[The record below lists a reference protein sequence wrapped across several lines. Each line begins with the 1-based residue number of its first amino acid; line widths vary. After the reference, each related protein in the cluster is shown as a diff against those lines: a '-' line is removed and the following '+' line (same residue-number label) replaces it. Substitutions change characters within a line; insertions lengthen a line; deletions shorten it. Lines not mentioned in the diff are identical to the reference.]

1 MSTHS
6 GGFVIIENNM
16 DGVLYG
22 YDKLNLWSYEQEYR
36 LTLLGAGEGYHELPY
51 IKIPEIFIGH
61 AVSKR
66 IAIG

>member
-22 YDKLNLWSYEQEYR
+22 YDKINLWRYEQEYR
-36 LTLLGAGEGYHELPY
+36 LILLGAGEVSHELPY
-51 IKIPEIFIGH
+51 VKIPEIFMGN
-61 AVSKR
+61 AVAK
-66 IAIG
+66 